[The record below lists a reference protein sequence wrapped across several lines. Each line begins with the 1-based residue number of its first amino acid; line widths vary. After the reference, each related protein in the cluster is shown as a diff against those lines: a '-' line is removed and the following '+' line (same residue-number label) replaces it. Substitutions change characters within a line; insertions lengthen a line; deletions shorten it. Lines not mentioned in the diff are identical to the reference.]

1 MKKNTIKIFATPLI
15 CAGLVIVGAAANQI
29 TTSSKIAEKD
39 NHIDDLE
46 RALDVM
52 EEANTSLKTDNETKQ
67 IIIDNLEYE
76 LSKAK

>member
-1 MKKNTIKIFATPLI
+1 MKKINLEIFMIPILSI
-15 CAGLVIVGAAANQI
+15 SLVIVGAIANYFSNQKELKEKNE
-29 TTSSKIAEKD
+29 KIA
-39 NHIDDLE
+39 DLE

-76 LSKAK
+76 LSQAK